1 MSDATKGKTSEA
13 AIRQTRIFP
22 SDTLRDFLHLLDHFP
37 AFRPLV
43 GEVIQ
48 FLVVL
53 DASSVQGELRW
64 RIGSR
69 RDSSARSSLHELIEA
84 GVVIAAAPPWMKMEI
99 EEDLPLIAAELGVPV
114 TTVRQEWTQFETMIR
129 YFRPRA
135 DIAPSVPCSDPKDLP
150 YIQTLDQ
157 IAADFIW
164 TRDSHFLETNPPDM
178 AGGLDNSI
186 RDYARAT
193 SILVGV
199 KVGSGFAVVCG
210 LEILAALGRAAI
222 EGIQK
227 IPPILK
233 VCISL
238 AIVGLF
244 LHPKSRERLLGWL
257 KQGLA
262 LVEKAR
268 PVVVSVSRD
277 AFKGLVS
284 AAQTAR
290 SAEQSIR
297 AAIPTVVKSRVPAV
311 VMARVVC
318 LKAGEPLPLAEI
330 EKRVRSAG
338 YSTRARN
345 FAAHLKKIL
354 RQNSEFIEIS
364 SGLWTLQAAEGVFA
378 TA

>member
-1 MSDATKGKTSEA
+1 MTETATANASTEA
-13 AIRQTRIFP
+13 IPKTRIFP

-37 AFRPLV
+37 ALRPLV
-43 GEVIQ
+43 GEIIQ

-64 RIGSR
+64 RVGSR

-84 GVVIAAAPPWMKMEI
+84 GVVIAAAPYWLKVEI
-99 EEDLPLIAAELGVPV
+99 GEDLPVIAVELGVPFA
-114 TTVRQEWTQFETMIR
+114 TLQQEWTQFETMIR

-135 DIAPSVPCSDPKDLP
+135 DIAPSVSCPDPKDLP
-150 YIQTLDQ
+150 YIQTRDQ

-178 AGGLDNSI
+178 AGGLDNSL

-199 KVGSGFAVVCG
+199 KVGSGFAILCG
-210 LEILAALGRAAI
+210 LEVLMALVRASI

-227 IPPILK
+227 MPPKLK
-233 VCISL
+233 VCI
-238 AIVGLF
+238 GLVVMGLL
-244 LHPKSRERLLGWL
+244 LHPKSRERLLRWL
-257 KQGLA
+257 KQGSA

-268 PVVVSVSRD
+268 PVVVSISRN
-277 AFKGLVS
+277 ALKELVS
-284 AAQTAR
+284 AAQMAKD
-290 SAEQSIR
+290 AEQTIR
-297 AAIPTVVKSRVPAV
+297 AAIPTVVKPRVSAV

-345 FAAHLKKIL
+345 FAAYLKKIL

-364 SGLWTLQAAEGVFA
+364 SGSWTLRAA
-378 TA
+378 